1 MILIID
7 LKDMN
12 KMIKVLILQSIK
24 NNREK
29 MKFFKTIAAAV
40 AILVS
45 VTSFA
50 QSNDFKLGQNM
61 EIQYSILKELSKSYV
76 DTIDYG
82 KIIPIGI
89 KAMLQSLDPYTTYI
103 PEEEGEDFEMMT
115 TGAYGGIGSLI
126 KKSPDSGVQIVEP
139 YPGSPAVKAG
149 MVPGDV
155 IIAIDGVSVYGETS
169 AQSANKMKGQPGTD
183 VVFTVIRGRTLDTV
197 DITVTRERIQVSDIA
212 YSEIIRD
219 SIGYIALTG
228 FTQNMHLQFKESVL
242 DLKKRGAKRLV
253 IDLRGNV
260 GGIMEEA
267 VSLMSLFVPEGTLV
281 LSSKGREER
290 TNEEYYTTTPPI
302 DTIIPVLVMVDSGSA
317 SSSEIVAGVF
327 QDLDRG
333 AIAGRRTF
341 GKGLIQSIKPTLYDG
356 KVKIT
361 TGKYYT
367 PSGRCVQAIDYSHR
381 NEDGSVGN
389 VPDSLKREFKTRLG
403 RSVYD
408 GGGITPDLIVPAMT
422 YSRPAY
428 SLVYNDILGDF
439 AIEYFKKN
447 LSIAP
452 ASEFRLTDEEYEDF
466 ISYAGTRE
474 FDIRSSAESALD
486 QLIKAAKQDGLY
498 EVYKSEID
506 ALSARIKV
514 DKETML
520 RLKKDEIVPLLE
532 EEIVVKYYLRGSEY
546 DVRLRDDQGLYQ
558 ALDWWK

>member
-1 MILIID
+1 
-7 LKDMN
+7 
-12 KMIKVLILQSIK
+12 
-24 NNREK
+24 
-29 MKFFKTIAAAV
+29 MKIFKTITV
-40 AILVS
+40 TIAILAS

-50 QSNDFKLGQNM
+50 QSAEFKLGQNM

-76 DTIDYG
+76 DTIEYG

-89 KAMLQSLDPYTTYI
+89 QAMLQSLDPYTTYI
-103 PEEEGEDFEMMT
+103 PEEEGEDFDMMT

-126 KKSPDSGVQIVEP
+126 KKSPDSGVLIVEP
-139 YPGSPAVKAG
+139 YSGSPAIKAG
-149 MVPGDV
+149 IVPGDV
-155 IIAIDGVSVYGETS
+155 IIAIDGVPVYGETS
-169 AQSANKMKGQPGTD
+169 AQSAAKMKGQPGTE
-183 VVFTVIRGRTLDTV
+183 VVFTIVRGRTLDTV
-197 DITVTRERIQVSDIA
+197 DITVTRERIRVSDIV
-212 YSEIIRD
+212 YSGIIRD

-228 FTQNMHLQFKESVL
+228 FTEKMHLQFKESVL

-253 IDLRGNV
+253 IDLRGNG

-281 LSSKGREER
+281 LSSRGREER
-290 TNEEYYTTTPPI
+290 MNEEYYTTTSPI
-302 DTIIPVLVMVDSGSA
+302 DTLIPVLVMVDSGSA
-317 SSSEIVAGVF
+317 SSAEIVAGAF

-408 GGGITPDLIVPAMT
+408 GGGITPDFIT
-422 YSRPAY
+422 QTRSYSRPAY
-428 SLVYNDILGDF
+428 SLVYNDILGDY

-447 LSIAP
+447 LSIVP
-452 ASEFRLTDEEYEDF
+452 ASEFHLTDEEYEDF
-466 ISYAGTRE
+466 IRYAGTRE
-474 FDIRSSAESALD
+474 FDIRSSAESSLD
-486 QLIKAAKQDGLY
+486 QLVKAAKQDGLY
-498 EVYKSEID
+498 DLYKSEID

-520 RLKKDEIVPLLE
+520 RIKKDEILPLLE
-532 EEIVVKYYLRGSEY
+532 EEIVVKYYMRGSEY
-546 DVRLRDDQGLYQ
+546 EIRLRDDQGLYQ
-558 ALDWWK
+558 ALDWWVE

>member
-1 MILIID
+1 
-7 LKDMN
+7 
-12 KMIKVLILQSIK
+12 
-24 NNREK
+24 
-29 MKFFKTIAAAV
+29 MKFFKTIAVAF

-45 VTSFA
+45 VSLFA

-76 DTIDYG
+76 DTIEYG

-89 KAMLQSLDPYTTYI
+89 QAMLQSLDPYTAYI
-103 PEEEGEDFEMMT
+103 PEEEGEDFDMMT

-126 KKSPDSGVQIVEP
+126 KKSPDSGVLIVEP
-139 YPGSPAVKAG
+139 YPGSPAIKAG
-149 MVPGDV
+149 IVPGDV
-155 IIAIDGVSVYGETS
+155 IIAIDGVSVHGETS
-169 AQSANKMKGQPGTD
+169 AQSAAKMKGQPGTE
-183 VVFTVIRGRTLDTV
+183 VVFTIVRGRTLDTV
-197 DITVTRERIQVSDIA
+197 EITVTRERIRVSDIV
-212 YSEIIRD
+212 YSGIIRD
-219 SIGYIALTG
+219 SIGYIALSG
-228 FTQNMHLQFKESVL
+228 FTEKMHLQFKESVL

-253 IDLRGNV
+253 IDLRGNG

-267 VSLMSLFVPEGTLV
+267 VALMSLFVPEGTLV
-281 LSSKGREER
+281 LSSRGREER
-290 TNEEYYTTTPPI
+290 MNEEYYTTTSPI
-302 DTIIPVLVMVDSGSA
+302 DTLIPVLVMVDSGSA
-317 SSSEIVAGVF
+317 SSSEIVAGAF

-408 GGGITPDLIVPAMT
+408 GGGITPDFIT
-422 YSRPAY
+422 QTRSFSRPAY
-428 SLVYNDILGDF
+428 SLVYNDILGDY
-439 AIEYFKKN
+439 AIVYFKKN

-452 ASEFRLTDEEYEDF
+452 VSEFHLTDEEYEDF
-466 ISYAGTRE
+466 IRYAGTRE
-474 FDIRSSAESALD
+474 FDIRSSAESSLD

-498 EVYKSEID
+498 DLYKSEID

-520 RLKKDEIVPLLE
+520 LIKKDEILPLLE
-532 EEIVVKYYLRGSEY
+532 EEIVVKYYMRGSEY
-546 DVRLRDDQGLYQ
+546 EIRLRDDQGLYQ

>member
-1 MILIID
+1 
-7 LKDMN
+7 
-12 KMIKVLILQSIK
+12 
-24 NNREK
+24 
-29 MKFFKTIAAAV
+29 MKFFKTIAVAF

-45 VTSFA
+45 VSLFA

-126 KKSPDSGVQIVEP
+126 KKSPDSGVLIVEP
-139 YPGSPAVKAG
+139 YPDSPAVKAG

-155 IIAIDGVSVYGETS
+155 IIAIDGVSVHGETS
-169 AQSANKMKGQPGTD
+169 AQSAAKMKGQPGTD
-183 VVFTVIRGRTLDTV
+183 VIFTVIRGRTLDTV
-197 DITVTRERIQVSDIA
+197 DITVTRERIRVSDIA
-212 YSEIIRD
+212 YAEIIRD

-242 DLKKRGAKRLV
+242 ALKEKGAKRLV
-253 IDLRGNV
+253 IDLRGNG

-267 VSLMSLFVPEGTLV
+267 VSLMSLFVPEGTHV
-281 LSSKGREER
+281 LSSRGREER
-290 TNEEYYTTTPPI
+290 MNEEYYTTTPPI
-302 DTIIPVLVMVDSGSA
+302 DTLIPVLVMVDSGSA
-317 SSSEIVAGVF
+317 SSSEIVAGAF

-361 TGKYYT
+361 SGKYYT

-408 GGGITPDLIVPAMT
+408 GGGITPDLIVPARS

-428 SLVYNDILGDF
+428 SLVYNDILGDY

-452 ASEFRLTDEEYEDF
+452 AAEFHLTDEEYEDF
-466 ISYAGTRE
+466 IRYAGTRE

-520 RLKKDEIVPLLE
+520 RIKKEEIVPLLE
-532 EEIVVKYYLRGSEY
+532 EEILVKYYLRGSEY
-546 DVRLRDDQGLYQ
+546 NIRLRDDQGLYQ
-558 ALDWWK
+558 ALDRWVE

>member
-1 MILIID
+1 
-7 LKDMN
+7 
-12 KMIKVLILQSIK
+12 
-24 NNREK
+24 
-29 MKFFKTIAAAV
+29 MKFFKTTVAAI

-50 QSNDFKLGQNM
+50 QSGEFKLGQNM
-61 EIQYSILKELSKSYV
+61 EIQYSILKELSSSYV
-76 DTIDYG
+76 DTIEYG

-103 PEEEGEDFEMMT
+103 PEEEGEEFEMMT

-126 KKSPDSGVQIVEP
+126 KKSPDRGVQIVEP

-169 AQSANKMKGQPGTD
+169 ARSADRMKGQPGTN

-197 DITVTRERIQVSDIA
+197 DITVTRERIRVSDIA
-212 YSEIIRD
+212 YTGILRD

-228 FTQNMHLQFKESVL
+228 FTDKMHLEFKEAVL
-242 DLKKRGAKRLV
+242 SLKSKGAKRLV
-253 IDLRGNV
+253 IDLRGNG

-281 LSSKGREER
+281 LSSRGREER
-290 TNEEYYTTTPPI
+290 MNEEYYTTTPPI
-302 DTIIPVLVMVDSGSA
+302 DTLIPVLVMVDSGSA
-317 SSSEIVAGVF
+317 SSSEIVAGAF

-389 VPDSLKREFKTRLG
+389 VPDSLKREFKTRFG

-408 GGGITPDLIVPAMT
+408 GGGINPDFTVET
-422 YSRPAY
+422 KTFSRPAY
-428 SLVYNDILGDF
+428 SLVYNDILGDY
-439 AIEYFKKN
+439 AVEYFKKN

-452 ASEFRLTDEEYEDF
+452 ASEFHLTDEEYEDF

-486 QLIKAAKQDGLY
+486 QLIRAAEQDKLY
-498 EVYKSEID
+498 DVYKSEID

-520 RLKKDEIVPLLE
+520 RLKKDEVVPLLE

-546 DVRLRDDQGLYQ
+546 NIRLRDDQGLYQ
-558 ALDWWK
+558 ALEWWKE

>member
-1 MILIID
+1 
-7 LKDMN
+7 
-12 KMIKVLILQSIK
+12 
-24 NNREK
+24 
-29 MKFFKTIAAAV
+29 MKFSKTIAAVAV
-40 AILVS
+40 ILIS
-45 VTSFA
+45 TTSLA

-61 EIQYSILKELSKSYV
+61 EIQYSILKELSQSYV
-76 DTIDYG
+76 DTIEYG

-89 KAMLQSLDPYTTYI
+89 NAMLQSLDPYTTYI

-126 KKSPDSGVQIVEP
+126 KKSPESGVKIIEP

-149 MVPGDV
+149 LVPGDV

-169 AQSANKMKGQPGTD
+169 AQSVDKMKGQPGTD

-197 DITVTRERIQVSDIA
+197 DITVTRERIRVSDIVYA
-212 YSEIIRD
+212 EIIRD

-228 FTQNMHLQFKESVL
+228 FTQNMHVQFKESVL
-242 DLKKRGAKRLV
+242 KLKEKGAKRLV
-253 IDLRGNV
+253 IDLRGNG

-267 VSLMSLFVPEGTLV
+267 ISLMSLFVPEGTLV
-281 LSSKGREER
+281 VSSKGREER
-290 TNEEYYTTTPPI
+290 MNQEYYTTTPPI
-302 DTIIPVLVMVDSGSA
+302 DTLIPVLVMVDSGSA
-317 SSSEIVAGVF
+317 SSSEIVAGAF

-361 TGKYYT
+361 SGKYYT

-408 GGGITPDLIVPAMT
+408 GGGITPDFITKTRT

-428 SLVYNDILGDF
+428 SLVFNDILGDY

-452 ASEFRLTDEEYEDF
+452 ASEFHLTDEEYEDF
-466 ISYAGTRE
+466 VSYAGARE
-474 FDIRSSAESALD
+474 FDMRSSAESALD
-486 QLIKAAKQDGLY
+486 QLIRAANQDGLY
-498 EVYKSEID
+498 DVYKDEID

-520 RLKKDEIVPLLE
+520 RLKKDEILPLLE

-546 DVRLRDDQGLYQ
+546 NIRLREDQGLYQ